1 MAEVKK
7 ENWFTRK
14 WNGLKKWFR
23 SMKSELKKVVW
34 PTWSQV
40 VNNTLV
46 VIVVSVIFAVIIGLI
61 DWAAYEGIKAL
72 ISAVG

>member
-7 ENWFTRK
+7 ENWFKRK
-14 WNGLKKWFR
+14 WDGLTKWFR
-23 SMKSELKKVVW
+23 GMKSELKKVVW
-34 PTWSQV
+34 PSWSQV
-40 VNNTLV
+40 VNNTVV

-72 ISAVG
+72 IGAVG